1 MRKDSIR
8 GRTSRGD
15 CGGQGVI
22 TGIGEKPRRQA
33 ENNITFLLLLRVE
46 PLVPDLLHKLL
57 ATSKQGAE
65 VDELLLLLIG
75 RLSVEFGTPSP
86 GVPPIGVLELLR
98 LRLAFWNSACSYF
111 SGPSCS
117 SWSLSKSRGKP
128 AVRPWLV
135 Y

>member
-1 MRKDSIR
+1 MRKGSTRD
-8 GRTSRGD
+8 RTSRGD
-15 CGGQGVI
+15 RGGQGVI

-33 ENNITFLLLLRVE
+33 ENNIILFLLRVE

-75 RLSVEFGTPSP
+75 RLGVEFGTPSP

-98 LRLAFWNSACSYF
+98 LRLAFWNSACWYF

-128 AVRPWLV
+128 AVWPWLV